1 VATTASTAVLGVK
14 GGAFS
19 AGGEISVA
27 TAVKDE
33 AGTMS
38 RRLREASQQLSQQL
52 SQVS

>member
-1 VATTASTAVLGVK
+1 VVAATASAVVFGVK

-19 AGGEISVA
+19 AGGEVSAA

-38 RRLREASQQLSQQL
+38 RRLQEASLQLN
-52 SQVS
+52 QVS

>member
-1 VATTASTAVLGVK
+1 MSTAVHEVK

-19 AGGEISVA
+19 AGGEISAA

-38 RRLREASQQLSQQL
+38 RRLREASLQLAQQL

>member
-1 VATTASTAVLGVK
+1 VK

-19 AGGEISVA
+19 ADGKISAA

-38 RRLREASQQLSQQL
+38 SLLREASQKLSQQL